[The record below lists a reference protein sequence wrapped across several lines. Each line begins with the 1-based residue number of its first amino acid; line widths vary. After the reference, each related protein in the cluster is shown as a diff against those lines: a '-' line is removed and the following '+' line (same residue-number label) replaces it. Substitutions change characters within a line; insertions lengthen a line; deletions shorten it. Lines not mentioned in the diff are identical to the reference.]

1 MSTEEKGQIKRIL
14 ITVAAVAAVLCAI
27 LTVFFRTSVITGF
40 IGKALS
46 ILEPFLWGFAIAYLL
61 HPISAFFE
69 NLLKKLEERVSK
81 KKRPGLIRLCSI
93 VFALLFLFT
102 AVVLLLQML
111 LPELVASISSL
122 ISQLPGTISRFQEWI
137 ASLDHGSNSH
147 EAVVAVQEV
156 VDTLSERLQNFLQ
169 TDLLPNLQTFVSSVT
184 GSFMSILDVLKNF
197 GLGCIIA
204 AYILGSWEQFI
215 SQLGMI
221 VYALFPKRTA
231 DWIRDEAAFTDRMFS
246 GFIHGKVLDSLIIG
260 VICLIF
266 TLAVRMPYAVLI
278 SVIVGVTNII
288 PFFGPYIGAIPS
300 ALLVLTVSPVK
311 CIVFVVFII
320 VLQQLDGNY
329 IGPRILGDRLGIS
342 GIWILFSIMVFSSLL
357 GFVGM
362 LVGVPVFA
370 VIYDL
375 IRRGIYRLL
384 NMRGEEKRIAVYET
398 TYHPGEKDGKKQK

>member
-1 MSTEEKGQIKRIL
+1 
-14 ITVAAVAAVLCAI
+14 
-27 LTVFFRTSVITGF
+27 
-40 IGKALS
+40 
-46 ILEPFLWGFAIAYLL
+46 
-61 HPISAFFE
+61 
-69 NLLKKLEERVSK
+69 
-81 KKRPGLIRLCSI
+81 
-93 VFALLFLFT
+93 
-102 AVVLLLQML
+102 
-111 LPELVASISSL
+111 
-122 ISQLPGTISRFQEWI
+122 
-137 ASLDHGSNSH
+137 
-147 EAVVAVQEV
+147 
-156 VDTLSERLQNFLQ
+156 
-169 TDLLPNLQTFVSSVT
+169 
-184 GSFMSILDVLKNF
+184 
-197 GLGCIIA
+197 
-204 AYILGSWEQFI
+204 
-215 SQLGMI
+215 
-221 VYALFPKRTA
+221 
-231 DWIRDEAAFTDRMFS
+231 MFS